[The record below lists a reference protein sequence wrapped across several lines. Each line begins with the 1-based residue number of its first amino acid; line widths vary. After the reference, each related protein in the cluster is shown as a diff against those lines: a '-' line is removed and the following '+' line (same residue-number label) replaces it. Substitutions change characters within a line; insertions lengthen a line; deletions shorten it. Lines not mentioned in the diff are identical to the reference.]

1 MIIIENLSYKTFMIC
16 PTNLIA
22 ELENLITAA
31 VIKCSNHNRI
41 NVYMIVA
48 AIKICLRSLPR
59 FVEQIIQ
66 VYIYIFKF
74 LSNFTNVIIILE
86 FRYCANEI

>member
-1 MIIIENLSYKTFMIC
+1 MIC
-16 PTNLIA
+16 PMNLIA
-22 ELENLITAA
+22 KLENLIAAA

-59 FVEQIIQ
+59 FVGQTI
-66 VYIYIFKF
+66 
-74 LSNFTNVIIILE
+74 
-86 FRYCANEI
+86 